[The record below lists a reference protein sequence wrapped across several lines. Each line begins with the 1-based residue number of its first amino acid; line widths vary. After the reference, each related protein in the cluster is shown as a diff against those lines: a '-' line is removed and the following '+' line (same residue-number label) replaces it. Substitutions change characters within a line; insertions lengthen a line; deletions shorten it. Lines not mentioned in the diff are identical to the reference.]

1 MSSELG
7 VTWLGDGRCRFLVW
21 APKVQTVEVRVG
33 ARQPQTAPMQR
44 LDRGYHEAVVEG
56 VDPDSLYRYRLN
68 GVVERP
74 DPASRFQPQGVHGPS
89 QVVDHG
95 SFAWG
100 DSGWSGLPLEKYIL
114 YELHVGAFTPEG
126 TFDAVIPHLDNLRD
140 LGMTAVELMPV
151 AQFPGSRNW
160 GYDAV
165 YPFAVQASYGGPEGL
180 KRLVN
185 ACHERGLAVVLDA
198 VYNHLGPEG
207 NYLGEFAPYFT
218 DRYASPWGQAIN
230 FDGPESDE
238 VVRFFV
244 DNALEWLTDFH
255 VDALRLDA
263 INSIFDLSARPFLA
277 ELSHAVRSLG
287 ERLDRRVY
295 LIAESDMNDVRVIR
309 PPQLGGYGLDAQ
321 WNDDFHRALH
331 ALLTGERQGYYCDFG
346 SVERLAK
353 AFREGFVLS
362 GQYSAYRKCRHGNSS
377 RLIPAY
383 RFVVYAQNHD
393 QVGNRMLGE
402 RLSRLVS
409 FEELKL
415 AAGVTLLSP
424 FIPLVFMG
432 EEYGETAPFQYFV
445 DHSDPALA
453 EAVRRGRREE
463 FADFGWRGDATDP
476 GDEATFRRSRLDH
489 TLASQGTHRVLREL
503 YQDLIALRRELPC
516 LARLSKESMEVAELR
531 SESALLIRRWND
543 SDSGL
548 GEALM
553 MFNFGK
559 SAVSLAAPVPAGQWQ
574 KRFDSAH
581 ARWQGSG
588 SAVPESL
595 HSEGVAIIPVEPK
608 AFVVFTRF

>member
-1 MSSELG
+1 
-7 VTWLGDGRCRFLVW
+7 
-21 APKVQTVEVRVG
+21 
-33 ARQPQTAPMQR
+33 
-44 LDRGYHEAVVEG
+44 
-56 VDPDSLYRYRLN
+56 
-68 GVVERP
+68 
-74 DPASRFQPQGVHGPS
+74 
-89 QVVDHG
+89 
-95 SFAWG
+95 
-100 DSGWSGLPLEKYIL
+100 
-114 YELHVGAFTPEG
+114 
-126 TFDAVIPHLDNLRD
+126 
-140 LGMTAVELMPV
+140 
-151 AQFPGSRNW
+151 
-160 GYDAV
+160 
-165 YPFAVQASYGGPEGL
+165 
-180 KRLVN
+180 
-185 ACHERGLAVVLDA
+185 VLDA